1 MRAWAWAGLGLVL
14 IAGCNGAEPKASQTP
29 AGPPKI
35 DPPPVSAT
43 PAPSA
48 QIAAPSSSEP
58 CDKASLAY
66 LIGKPRS
73 LIPVPVD
80 PSLRRVACTTC
91 PVTEDYRPSRT
102 DILFDAQTG
111 LVTAL
116 KCG

>member
-1 MRAWAWAGLGLVL
+1 MWAGLCLLLV
-14 IAGCNGAEPKASQTP
+14 AGCNGAEPKAAQAP
-29 AGPPKI
+29 VGPPKV
-35 DPPPVSAT
+35 DPPAMSAT
-43 PAPSA
+43 PPPLGQVVPPSA
-48 QIAAPSSSEP
+48 AEP

-91 PVTEDYRPSRT
+91 PVTEDYHPNRT
-102 DILFDAQTG
+102 NILFDAQTG
-111 LVTAL
+111 LVTTL

>member
-1 MRAWAWAGLGLVL
+1 VGLSLALV
-14 IAGCNGAEPKASQTP
+14 AGCNGAEPKASQAP
-29 AGPPKI
+29 VAPPKV

-43 PAPSA
+43 PPPLARFAP
-48 QIAAPSSSEP
+48 PTSSEP
-58 CDKASLAY
+58 CDRASLAY
-66 LIGKPRS
+66 LVGKPRS

-91 PVTEDYRPSRT
+91 PVTEDYRPDRT